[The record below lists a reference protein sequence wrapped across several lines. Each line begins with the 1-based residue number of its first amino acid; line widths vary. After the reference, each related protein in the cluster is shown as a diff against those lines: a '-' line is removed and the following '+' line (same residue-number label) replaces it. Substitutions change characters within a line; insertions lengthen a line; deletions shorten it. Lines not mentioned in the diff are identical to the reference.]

1 MSLSSDPCKTE
12 QIILLKNDE
21 GGNSLVV
28 QWIGL
33 MAEESEEE
41 LKSLLM
47 RVKEE
52 SERTSLRLKTNY

>member
-33 MAEESEEE
+33 MAEESEEK

-52 SERTSLRLKTNY
+52 SERTGLRLKTNC

>member
-1 MSLSSDPCKTE
+1 
-12 QIILLKNDE
+12 
-21 GGNSLVV
+21 
-28 QWIGL
+28 

-52 SERTSLRLKTNY
+52 SERTGLRLKTNC

>member
-33 MAEESEEE
+33 MAEIEEE
-41 LKSLLM
+41 TKSLLK
-47 RVKEE
+47 RKKQE
-52 SERTSLRLKTNY
+52 SERASLRLNIKKT